1 MKKITLIFGMML
13 LASILSAQ
21 SKEEKINISYWYVFG
36 RFPSTAE
43 MSYWKGQ
50 ADQSISWYI
59 TNHHGFLKADDASNT
74 QVVTQSYKDA
84 FGRQPNSG
92 EMNFWKGQ
100 KRTYADLMNEHVK
113 YLVLDPNENR
123 STINRAYQAVYSR
136 TASSGEM
143 VNWEKGNL
151 SYLMLTACLR
161 SYKSSYRLQSVE
173 GVMNFVK
180 GAWETTTNF
189 VVNTGSAIYNA
200 AAGAVSATIAA
211 GQRILTLGASPQV
224 ANDIQRVDPKVFAK
238 LENGQWVMTGGAGSM
253 NGIGQLI
260 NLDGATLI
268 SDRGAGVVGT
278 NGGTFKS
285 AVTLIAAGG
294 LN

>member
-1 MKKITLIFGMML
+1 VGFVLPITFEQTTHMKRMTLIFGMML

-36 RFPSTAE
+36 RFPSAAE

-59 TNHHGFLKADDASNT
+59 TNHHGYLKADDASNT
-74 QVVTQSYKDA
+74 QAVTQSYKDA

-123 STINRAYQAVYSR
+123 STINRAYQAVYGR
-136 TASSGEM
+136 AASSAESGFFERT
-143 VNWEKGNL
+143 NL

-161 SYKSSYRLQSVE
+161 SYKSTGYRLQSIE
-173 GVMNFVK
+173 GITNFLK
-180 GAWETTTNF
+180 SAWETTSNF
-189 VVNTGSAIYNA
+189 VVNTGSAIYSA
-200 AAGAVSATIAA
+200 AAGAVNSAIAA
-211 GQRILTLGASPQV
+211 GQQVLALRASTQSV
-224 ANDIQRVDPKVFAK
+224 SELQRLDPSVVGRS
-238 LENGQWVMTGGAGSM
+238 ETGQLYLTGGATSM
-253 NGIGQLI
+253 RNASSLIGV
-260 NLDGATLI
+260 D
-268 SDRGAGVVGT
+268 AG
-278 NGGTFKS
+278 
-285 AVTLIAAGG
+285 TLIAAGG